1 MALPL
6 EVGTPAP
13 AVEPSADKPHP
24 ESKRARA

>member
-6 EVGTPAP
+6 EMAAP
-13 AVEPSADKPHP
+13 AVEPPTDKTHP